1 MKGRP
6 TNPSTVALLPTS
18 SLNFPRTS
26 PTNGQAVVASNSPLP
41 LNLARS
47 ASVRIGGIEMA
58 PPSEIWNL
66 CGNQPVSHMDNVAS
80 MAGRREI

>member
-6 TNPSTVALLPTS
+6 TKPNTVALLPTS
-18 SLNFPRTS
+18 SRSLPRTS

-66 CGNQPVSHMDNVAS
+66 CGNQPVSHMEQHRVDGGAP
-80 MAGRREI
+80 